1 MIDTHSHFNALL
13 AEKEAHARD
22 RAAPGGNSTFS
33 VNVGWRTGTFLP
45 TLVGGRAQAIASV
58 YRMR

>member
-1 MIDTHSHFNALL
+1 MIDAHSHFKALL

-33 VNVGWRTGTFLP
+33 VNTGWRTGTFLP
-45 TLVGGRAQAIASV
+45 ALVGGRAQAIASACG
-58 YRMR
+58 MR